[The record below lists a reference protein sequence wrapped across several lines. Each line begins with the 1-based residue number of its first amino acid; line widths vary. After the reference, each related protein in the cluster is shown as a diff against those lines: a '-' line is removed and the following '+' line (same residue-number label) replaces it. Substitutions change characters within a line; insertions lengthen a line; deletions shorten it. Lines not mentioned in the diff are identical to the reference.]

1 MPKADRLSPGGVK
14 FLKERQIA
22 LLSTVMADGAPH
34 VTPVWVDVTDDGT
47 EVLIN
52 TDAKT
57 LKGVHTA
64 RDNRVALAVV
74 DSNDQYRTVV
84 IRGTV
89 TERQR
94 DGALDHVDRL
104 ARKYLGKEK
113 YPHLRPDSDRLVLHI
128 KPSHVMERGTD

>member
-1 MPKADRLSPGGVK
+1 MPKADKLSPGGVK

-22 LLSTVMADGAPH
+22 LLSALMLDGAPH
-34 VTPVWVDVTDDGT
+34 ATPVWVDVTDDGA

-57 LKGVHTA
+57 LKGVNTA

-84 IRGTV
+84 VRGTV
-89 TERQR
+89 IDRRR
-94 DGALDHVDRL
+94 DCASDHVDSL
-104 ARKYLGKEK
+104 ARKYLGREK

-128 KPSHVMERGTD
+128 KPSHVMERGTE